1 VNSRS
6 LAVGLTFTLIAFG
19 TCLSQETATLGS
31 QPWMNA
37 SLAPDLRAEMV
48 LKQLTLEEKI
58 QLVHGIGWGPLVPG
72 SPIPPDNNGGAGE
85 VLGIPRLG
93 IASLQQADS
102 AVGVRM
108 ASQQSRYATL
118 LPSVLAA
125 ASSWDTEAAHLYG
138 DVIGRELRAQ
148 GYNQSIGG
156 GANLARDPRNGR
168 LFEYPGEDPLLAG
181 VMVGHVIR
189 GVQDNH
195 IMGDIK
201 HFALNDQETGR
212 TVVDARISKKAAR
225 ESDLLA
231 FELGIR
237 IGQPSSVMCSYNK
250 VMGDWACENDW
261 LLNRVLKGAWHFPG
275 FVVSDWDGTHSTDK
289 AANAGLDVQMPGEEY
304 FGEALKQAVNS
315 GRVPLGRLDDMVR
328 RLLRSM
334 FSAGVID
341 HPPTP
346 RTVVDPFRGLEDAQ
360 RIAEESIVLLKNDG
374 TLPLNPTAVHSIAVI
389 GAHADVAVLSG
400 GGSAQ
405 VDAPGGNAISPAS
418 PTKWGEA
425 VYFPSSPLRYIRE
438 HAPGAVVKF
447 DAGTDSAA
455 AAALAKSAD
464 IAIVFA
470 DQYMSESGDA
480 PSLSLPDHQDELIS
494 AVAAA
499 NPHTVVVLITGNPVT
514 MPWID
519 RVAGVMEAWY
529 PGIAGGQAIANILF
543 GNVVPSGKL
552 PITFAKSADDLPHR
566 CIFGINCTQAAGSVP
581 PHWAPDDA
589 KRQSFIADYD
599 EGVRF
604 GYKWFDSEDKEPLFP
619 FGFGLSYTRFNY
631 SGLQV
636 DRAAKTVTFTL
647 ENAGRLAGTEIAEI
661 YVELPKASR
670 EHFRRLAAWQRVP
683 LHSGERKLITVALEP
698 LAMATFNEQKDAW
711 QWVSGEY
718 TVFVGGSSRDLPLRA
733 SAAFFDRTVR
743 GAVSSKLGPTPQSLN
758 GFASGFAECK

>member
-1 VNSRS
+1 VSPRS
-6 LAVGLTFTLIAFG
+6 LAVALAFSLIAYG
-19 TCLSQETATLGS
+19 TCRSQESATPGS
-31 QPWMNA
+31 QLWMNA

-48 LKQLTLEEKI
+48 LKQLTIDEKI

-85 VLGIPRLG
+85 VIGIPRLG
-93 IASLQQADS
+93 IPSLQQADS

-108 ASQQSRYATL
+108 AAPQSRYATL

-125 ASSWDTEAAHLYG
+125 ASSWDTDAAHLYG

-181 VMVGHVIR
+181 VMVGYVIR
-189 GVQDNH
+189 GVQENH

-212 TVVDARISKKAAR
+212 TIVDARLSKKAAR

-261 LLNRVLKGAWHFPG
+261 LLNHVLKGAWHFPG
-275 FVVSDWDGTHSTDK
+275 FVVSDWDGTHSTAK
-289 AANAGLDVQMPGEEY
+289 AANAGLDVQMPGEEH
-304 FGEALKQAVNS
+304 FGEALKQAVAS
-315 GRVPLGRLDDMVR
+315 GRVPLSRLDDMVH

-341 HPPTP
+341 HPPSP
-346 RTVVDPFRGLEDAQ
+346 RAVVDPFRGLQDAQ
-360 RIAEESIVLLKNDG
+360 HIAEESIVLLKNDG
-374 TLPLNPTAVHSIAVI
+374 ILPLNRAAVHSIAVI
-389 GAHADVAVLSG
+389 GAHADVGVVSG

-425 VYFPSSPLRYIRE
+425 VYFPSPPLRYIRE
-438 HAPGAVVKF
+438 REPGAVVKF
-447 DAGTDSAA
+447 DAGTNPSS

-464 IAIVFA
+464 IAVVFA

-529 PGIAGGQAIANILF
+529 PGIGGGQAIANLLF

-552 PITFAKSADDLPHR
+552 PITFAKSAEDLPHR
-566 CIFGINCTQAAGSVP
+566 CIFGADCAQVAGGLP
-581 PHWAPDDA
+581 LHWAPDDA
-589 KRQSFIADYD
+589 KRSSLAAEYD

-604 GYKWFDSEDKEPLFP
+604 GYKWFDSEGKEPLFP
-619 FGFGLSYTRFNY
+619 FGFGLSYTKFKY

-636 DRAAKTVTFTL
+636 DRAAKTVTFAI
-647 ENAGRLAGTEIAEI
+647 ENAGDLAATEIAQV
-661 YVELPKASR
+661 YVELPKSSG
-670 EHFRRLAAWQRVP
+670 EHFRRLAVWQRVP
-683 LHSGERKLITVALEP
+683 LTSGQRKVITIALEP
-698 LAMATFNEQKDAW
+698 LSMATFNEQKDAW
-711 QWVSGEY
+711 TWASGTY
-718 TVFVGGSSRDLPLRA
+718 TVFVGGSSRDLPLQARVA
-733 SAAFFDRTVR
+733 
-743 GAVSSKLGPTPQSLN
+743 LY
-758 GFASGFAECK
+758 